1 MAKVPEY
8 KFRDEMFDGNEN
20 CPIEILN
27 GQFSGVI
34 FRYGKISLNET
45 ADGNMEVNMNITIV
59 SAPENFKQEKTEFT
73 QTVGEIFSDI
83 VEKNLAETMES
94 VDLEDDVHQD

>member
-1 MAKVPEY
+1 
-8 KFRDEMFDGNEN
+8 
-20 CPIEILN
+20 
-27 GQFSGVI
+27 
-34 FRYGKISLNET
+34 
-45 ADGNMEVNMNITIV
+45 MEVNMNITIV
-59 SAPENFKQEKTEFT
+59 SAPENFKQEETEFT